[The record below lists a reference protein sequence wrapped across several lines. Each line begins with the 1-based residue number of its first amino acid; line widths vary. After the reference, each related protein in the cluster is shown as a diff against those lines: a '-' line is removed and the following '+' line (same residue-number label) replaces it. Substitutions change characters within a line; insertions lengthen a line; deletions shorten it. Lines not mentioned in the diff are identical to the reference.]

1 MGYLQA
7 ILDGLL
13 QGGVFACVAVGL
25 SLVFGVMRIINWSHG
40 ETLMISM
47 YVSFFMYTFLGV
59 HPYICVLINA
69 IIFFGYGF
77 LLQSTALN
85 NLLSREKDRE
95 PMSILLFTAGI
106 GMVLTNGALMLFGGN
121 SRSISGSFDLG
132 TIDVSGLGI
141 VLSLPKLI
149 AFVISIA
156 FTLALFVFLQKTETG
171 RALRATAQNRSVSQ
185 LMGINVK
192 KIYGIAMGIGLAL
205 VGVAGALLIT
215 FFPVTPDVGT
225 VYSLRSFIIV
235 VLGGKGSV
243 PGALLGGLIVGVVE
257 TLGAQ
262 LTSQSYAQVM
272 LFVLFVLILLFRPAG
287 LLSKESE

>member
-1 MGYLQA
+1 MVYLQA
-7 ILDGLL
+7 IFDGLL

-47 YVSFFMYTFLGV
+47 YVSFFLYSFAHLN
-59 HPYICVLINA
+59 PYICVLINA
-69 IIFFGYGF
+69 VIFFGYGYF
-77 LLQSTALN
+77 LQRTVLN

-95 PMSILLFTAGI
+95 PMSILLFTAGL
-106 GMVLTNGALMLFGGN
+106 GMVLTNSALMLFGGN
-121 SRSISGSFDLG
+121 SRSIGGTFDLG
-132 TIDVSGLGI
+132 TIDTKSLGVVI
-141 VLSLPKLI
+141 SIPKLI
-149 AFVISIA
+149 AFAISIT
-156 FTLALFVFLQKTETG
+156 FTLALFYFLQSTETG

-185 LMGINVK
+185 LMGIDVK
-192 KIYGIAMGIGLAL
+192 RIYGIAMGLGLAL
-205 VGVAGALLIT
+205 VGVSGALLIT

-243 PGALLGGLIVGVVE
+243 PGALLGGLIVGVIE

-272 LFVLFVLILLFRPAG
+272 LFVIFVLILLFRPAG
-287 LLSKESE
+287 LLSKERE